1 MREKFAS
8 TITMI
13 WTKGDQILINTVMR
27 CVKNQTVKTKIANIH
42 IIKFN
47 KYTILQGLR
56 VNFVKFITINKQNVN
71 IKNFVLLLI
80 PSKK

>member
-47 KYTILQGLR
+47 KFTTQKDIKA
-56 VNFVKFITINKQNVN
+56 NFVKHIIINLSSASIN
-71 IKNFVLLLI
+71 NFVPLLI
-80 PSKK
+80 INLK

>member
-1 MREKFAS
+1 MREKFAY

-13 WTKGDQILINTVMR
+13 WTEGDQILINTVMR
-27 CVKNQTVKTKIANIH
+27 CVKSPTVKTKIANIH

-47 KYTILQGLR
+47 KCIILQGLR